1 MGLRSWR
8 VRLAALACLALAIA
22 ACGGHAAPASQGNQA
37 TTAQPK
43 IAYANIGGYLLA
55 YECAGTG
62 RPAVILEAG
71 YTASGIDTYGPVILP
86 ALARRT
92 RVCTYDRAGDGL
104 SDVRPASVRPLTGA
118 TQARELHTL
127 LRVIHAGPP
136 YVLVG
141 HSYGGMITREFT
153 ALYPGQVAGMVLLDA
168 SSEPEVTVYDRLHA
182 GPWIDGTVQP
192 AANQWINIGA
202 TVRQLERA
210 PSLGRMPLIVITAGI
225 LQDQWLKTVPR
236 LEATAQT
243 RLAALSGNSI
253 HVLDRGIGHLIP
265 ALDPRIVITAGRAVL
280 AAAASGHPLASCP
293 QVFRSDPAAQCLR
306 RGQLGQQRT

>member
-8 VRLAALACLALAIA
+8 VRLAVLAWLALAVA
-22 ACGGHAAPASQGNQA
+22 ACGGQAAPASQGNQA

-62 RPAVILEAG
+62 SPTVILEAG

-104 SDVRPASVRPLTGA
+104 SDARPASVRPLTGA

-127 LRVIHAGPP
+127 LQVIHAGPP

-141 HSYGGMITREFT
+141 HSYGGMITREFA

-168 SSEPEVTVYDRLHA
+168 SSEPEVAVYDRLHA

-192 AANQWINIGA
+192 APNQRINIGA

-210 PSLGRMPLIVITAGI
+210 PSLGKMPLIVITAGI
-225 LQDQWLKTVPR
+225 LQDQWLMTVPG
-236 LEATAQT
+236 LEARAQT

-265 ALDPRIVITAGRAVL
+265 ALDPRIVITAALAIL
-280 AAAASGHPLASCP
+280 AAAASGHALPPAR
-293 QVFRSDPAAQCLR
+293 RSSAQTRPPSACAA
-306 RGQLGQQRT
+306 GS